1 MTETSAFMNRY
12 YERMNKL
19 LPILT
24 WYYEIKRCKM
34 TAKNDRGRQFDML
47 ELSTF
52 AKVDISKQ
60 SAAET
65 DRSSDISDHEIA
77 NMEFL
82 DYVFFLE
89 EIEHR

>member
-1 MTETSAFMNRY
+1 
-12 YERMNKL
+12 
-19 LPILT
+19 
-24 WYYEIKRCKM
+24 
-34 TAKNDRGRQFDML
+34 ML

-52 AKVDISKQ
+52 AKVDVSKQ

-77 NMEFL
+77 NMEFP